1 MPGSSVPWIKSRVLC
16 MSSASPDLSIVIC
29 TRNRADQLRGT
40 LDSLMAMKTTRAWE
54 AVLIDNASAD
64 GTAEEV
70 RRASE
75 VEPRIR
81 YFREERIGLGAARD
95 RGWREAR
102 SGLISLTDDDCY
114 VAEDYVDSVIAAFEG
129 RPDVGVL
136 GGRILLFDPEDARVT
151 IDERDY
157 PVEIA
162 PHSFVVA
169 GAIKGANLSFR
180 REALEA
186 IGGFDAGLG
195 AGTPFPCEDIDAVA
209 AVLWAGFKG
218 RYDPRPLVLH
228 HHRRREADVP
238 VLRAGYDRGRGAY
251 YAKFLLRPEC
261 RRAYV
266 AGWLGEVRN
275 NLNRAGLVRLFREL
289 RSAAAYLQFRRKL
302 LALIALTVPA
312 LALYGTAALA
322 TGARAVL
329 RPKPSRAAAEL

>member
-1 MPGSSVPWIKSRVLC
+1 MSFGSP
-16 MSSASPDLSIVIC
+16 ALSIVIC

-40 LDSLMAMKTTRAWE
+40 LDSLMAMKTARTWE
-54 AVLIDNASAD
+54 AILIDNASTD
-64 GTAEEV
+64 GTADVIAE
-70 RRASE
+70 ASAI
-75 VEPRIR
+75 EPRIR
-81 YFREERIGLGAARD
+81 YVREERIGLGAARD
-95 RGWREAR
+95 RGWRETR
-102 SGLISLTDDDCY
+102 SSLVSLTDDDCY
-114 VAEDYVDSVIAAFEG
+114 LAEDYVDAVVTAFEG

-136 GGRILLFDPEDARVT
+136 GGRILLFDPADARIT

-162 PHSFVVA
+162 PYSFVVA

-180 REALEA
+180 REALQA
-186 IGGFDAGLG
+186 VDGFDPGLG

-238 VLRAGYDRGRGAY
+238 NLKAGYDRGRGAY

-261 RRAYV
+261 RRAYA
-266 AGWLGEVRN
+266 AGWWGEVRN
-275 NLNRAGLVRLFREL
+275 NLNRAGLARLSREL
-289 RSAAAYLQFRRKL
+289 RSAAAYLRSRRKMGPL
-302 LALIALTVPA
+302 VA
-312 LALYGTAALA
+312 LALPAMAFYGTAALA

-329 RPKPSRAAAEL
+329 KPRPSGAAAEL

>member
-1 MPGSSVPWIKSRVLC
+1 
-16 MSSASPDLSIVIC
+16 MSSDRPDLSIVIC

-40 LDSLMAMKTTRAWE
+40 LDSLMAMKTARAWE
-54 AVLIDNASAD
+54 AILIDNASTDATAD
-64 GTAEEV
+64 TI

-75 VEPRIR
+75 SEPRIR
-81 YFREERIGLGAARD
+81 YYREERIGLGAARD

-114 VAEDYVDSVIAAFEG
+114 VAEDYVDAVVAAFDG
-129 RPDVGVL
+129 WPDVGVL
-136 GGRILLFDPEDARVT
+136 GGRILLFDPADARVT

-162 PHSFVVA
+162 PRSFVVA
-169 GAIKGANLSFR
+169 GEIKGANLSFR
-180 REALEA
+180 REALLA
-186 IGGFDAGLG
+186 IGGFDPELG

-228 HHRRREADVP
+228 HHQRRLPDVP
-238 VLRAGYDRGRGAY
+238 SLRAGYDRGRGAY

-261 RRAYV
+261 RRAFA
-266 AGWLGEVRN
+266 AGWLGEVRG
-275 NLNRAGLVRLFREL
+275 NLHRAGLARLFREL
-289 RSAAAYLQFRRKL
+289 RSAAAYLRARRKMVPL
-302 LALIALTVPA
+302 VALALPA
-312 LALYGTAALA
+312 LAVYGTAALA

-329 RPKPSRAAAEL
+329 KPKQTGAAEL

>member
-16 MSSASPDLSIVIC
+16 MSSASPVLSIVIC

-40 LDSLMAMKTTRAWE
+40 LDSLIAMKTTRAWE
-54 AVLIDNASAD
+54 AILIDNASTD
-64 GTAEEV
+64 GTAAEI

-75 VEPRIR
+75 MEPRIR

-102 SGLISLTDDDCY
+102 SSLISLTDDDCY
-114 VAEDYVDSVIAAFEG
+114 VAEDYVDAVIAAFEG

-180 REALEA
+180 RGALEA
-186 IGGFDAGLG
+186 IGGFDPELG
-195 AGTPFPCEDIDAVA
+195 AGTLFPCEDIDAVA

-238 VLRAGYDRGRGAY
+238 RLRAGYDRGRGAY

-289 RSAAAYLQFRRKL
+289 RSAAAYLRCRRKL

-329 RPKPSRAAAEL
+329 KPRPSGAAAEL